1 LRLATNTRG
10 LGFYR
15 RFYLVLQAYPL
26 VASRKESPAME
37 MIGNIQG
44 FLFPIVSIY
53 FHRSLDE
60 WK

>member
-1 LRLATNTRG
+1 
-10 LGFYR
+10 
-15 RFYLVLQAYPL
+15 
-26 VASRKESPAME
+26 ME

>member
-1 LRLATNTRG
+1 MRG
-10 LGFYR
+10 RVFYF
-15 RFYLVLQAYPL
+15 RFYLSLQAYPL

-37 MIGNIQG
+37 MIGNFYG
-44 FLFPIVSIY
+44 SLFPIVSIY